1 MESKKNMILVIV
13 IGSFGVMLVLSI
25 VQQFISWGIFK
36 YLLNIVAFVF
46 VISGILEIII
56 LIPNIIE
63 YVLNL
68 DSVFKVAIVTG
79 VVSIAGVVYSAY
91 MKRKEYLSEKRK
103 DAYLLFLRFMYEL
116 MIINPDM
123 DKKRIIKNIN
133 KFQSSILLW
142 GSPSVIRAWNTFK
155 QNNTDNPQDTEKTLH
170 YIEILINAMRTDL
183 GVNKVKENEIIKT
196 ITKLK

>member
-1 MESKKNMILVIV
+1 MILVIV

-46 VISGILEIII
+46 LISGILEIII

>member
-1 MESKKNMILVIV
+1 MILVIV

-183 GVNKVKENEIIKT
+183 GVIKVKENEIIKT

>member
-1 MESKKNMILVIV
+1 MVIV

>member
-1 MESKKNMILVIV
+1 MILVIV

-103 DAYLLFLRFMYEL
+103 DVYLLFLRFMYEL

>member
-1 MESKKNMILVIV
+1 MILVIV

-142 GSPSVIRAWNTFK
+142 GSPSVIRACNTFK

>member
-1 MESKKNMILVIV
+1 MILVIV

>member
-1 MESKKNMILVIV
+1 MILVIV

-79 VVSIAGVVYSAY
+79 GVSIAGVVYSAY

>member
-1 MESKKNMILVIV
+1 MILVIV

-36 YLLNIVAFVF
+36 YLLNIAAFVF

-116 MIINPDM
+116 MVINPNM
-123 DKKRIIKNIN
+123 DQKEIVQNIN
-133 KFQSSILLW
+133 DFQSSILLW

-155 QNNTDNPQDTEKTLH
+155 QNNTDNPQDNEKTLH
-170 YIEILINAMRTDL
+170 YIEILINAMRKDL
-183 GVNKVKENEIIKT
+183 GVNTVKENEIIKT